1 MKGISKFLA
10 TTMSLLLL
18 VPLAGDALGQTA
30 KQQFVGSWTIVSADT
45 VRPDGNR
52 VPNFGPGPK
61 GFLVFDGS
69 GRYAL
74 QIMSASRAKFAS
86 NSRMEGTPDENKSVV
101 QGMIAHFGKY
111 SVNEADRTFTFQVEN
126 SSFPNWEGTAQKR
139 PFTITAEQ
147 LKYSVAA
154 ASGGGSGEVVWKRVK

>member
-18 VPLAGDALGQTA
+18 ALLAGDAVGQTA

-52 VPNFGPGPK
+52 VANFGPKPK
-61 GFLVFDGS
+61 GFVVFDGS

-74 QIMSASRAKFAS
+74 QIMSASRAKFAA
-86 NSRMEGTPDENKSVV
+86 NSRMEGTPDENKSGG
-101 QGMIAHFGKY
+101 QGSVGHFGK
-111 SVNEADRTFTFQVEN
+111 
-126 SSFPNWEGTAQKR
+126 
-139 PFTITAEQ
+139 
-147 LKYSVAA
+147 
-154 ASGGGSGEVVWKRVK
+154 